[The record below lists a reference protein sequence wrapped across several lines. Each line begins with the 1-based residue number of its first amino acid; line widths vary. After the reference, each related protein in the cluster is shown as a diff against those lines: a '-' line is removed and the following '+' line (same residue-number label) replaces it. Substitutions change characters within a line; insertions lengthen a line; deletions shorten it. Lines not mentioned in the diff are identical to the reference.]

1 MVSFTV
7 RLEFREEDREKIREF
22 LRLITPPSRAEAGC
36 VTYVPH
42 FVEDGSPTLLIYEQ
56 YADEAALEA
65 HRGSPHFAQYA
76 TDGFFKLVSGRKLE
90 RLEAIA

>member
-7 RLEFREEDREKIREF
+7 RLEFREEDREKVREF
-22 LRLITPPSRAEAGC
+22 LRLLTPLSRAEPGC
-36 VTYVPH
+36 VTYVAH
-42 FVEDGSPTLLIYEQ
+42 FVEEGPPTLLIYEQ

-65 HRGSPHFAQYA
+65 HRGSTHFAEYA
-76 TDGFFKLVSGRKLE
+76 TNGFFKLVFGRKLE